1 MSSAEELK
9 AKGNKALQSGNVKEW
24 YDFFIGIIA
33 GKYQLASNPIDLKI
47 EEG

>member
-24 YDFFIGIIA
+24 YTDT
-33 GKYQLASNPIDLKI
+33 KI
-47 EEG
+47 SIVE